1 MQRVPHDDLAEH
13 MFLESNRQPSACTAV
28 HSLLMLIHI
37 CMRDVARI
45 EMHVLIMKYM
55 EHRFDALAVARN
67 SRMRDG
73 SVH

>member
-1 MQRVPHDDLAEH
+1 
-13 MFLESNRQPSACTAV
+13 
-28 HSLLMLIHI
+28 MLIHI

-73 SVH
+73 SVHWYPVYVLYRDYAIGDMQYFAHDYFCN